1 MRAVH
6 VLHQL
11 QEMFLRC
18 ITLIEW
24 VYKRRLQ
31 SLLHACCAEAR
42 QSCVG
47 DWSNLPYQVKKDFFF
62 LHSETV
68 VSIRCLPSCQVTYL
82 QLYVCAQYFLTADGK
97 LSTRRTVVADWW
109 GCDSTIFGLGL
120 FVAILPGKLRN
131 SPVPSPYAWGLVQ
144 ISSWLSAGWY
154 KFNEQ
159 CMSPLGPSRAYT

>member
-1 MRAVH
+1 MS
-6 VLHQL
+6 L
-11 QEMFLRC
+11 QKTITIGPPCMLCGGSAKLRRWMVKFA
-18 ITLIEW
+18 LSSQ
-24 VYKRRLQ
+24 KR
-31 SLLHACCAEAR
+31 
-42 QSCVG
+42 
-47 DWSNLPYQVKKDFFF
+47 FFF

-68 VSIRCLPSCQVTYL
+68 VAIRCLPSCQVAYL